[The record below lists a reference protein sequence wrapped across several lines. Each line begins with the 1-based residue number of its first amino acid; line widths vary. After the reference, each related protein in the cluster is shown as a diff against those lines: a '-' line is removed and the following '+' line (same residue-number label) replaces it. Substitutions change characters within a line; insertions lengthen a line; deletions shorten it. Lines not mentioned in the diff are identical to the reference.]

1 MINKITF
8 CLRDKPESFSFDFD
22 YYTFLPRYSILEDGI
37 ITYNNVT
44 KYTGYSNHEFYSI
57 DNIIKQINK
66 FDLIVERTFDL
77 ASIGARST
85 SIISNRIIYPEIINF
100 DNRLANDNIDLP
112 GSKIKSL
119 TIKPIMIWDL
129 ENDDVE
135 FFKHLPAIRREIQ
148 LLKLGI

>member
-8 CLRDKPESFSFDFD
+8 CLRDKPESFSFAFD
-22 YYTFLPRYSILEDGI
+22 YYTFLEDGI
-37 ITYNNVT
+37 ITYNSVT
-44 KYTGYSNHEFYSI
+44 KYTGYSNQEFYTI

-77 ASIGARST
+77 ASIGASST

-100 DNRLANDNIDLP
+100 DNRLTNDNIDLP
-112 GSKIKSL
+112 GGKIKSL

>member
-22 YYTFLPRYSILEDGI
+22 YYTFLEDGI

-44 KYTGYSNHEFYSI
+44 KYTGYSNQEFYSI

-77 ASIGARST
+77 ASIGASST

-112 GSKIKSL
+112 GGKIKSL
-119 TIKPIMIWDL
+119 TIKPIIIWDL
-129 ENDDVE
+129 EN
-135 FFKHLPAIRREIQ
+135 LPAIRREIQ

>member
-1 MINKITF
+1 MISKITF

-22 YYTFLPRYSILEDGI
+22 YYRILDDGS
-37 ITYNNVT
+37 ITYGGVT
-44 KYTGYSNHEFYSI
+44 KHTGLSSNEFNNIESI
-57 DNIIKQINK
+57 FLNIDR
-66 FDLIVERTFDL
+66 FDLIVHRTYDL
-77 ASIGARST
+77 ASIGASST
-85 SIISNRIIYPEIINF
+85 SIINNRIIYPEIINF
-100 DNRLANDNIDLP
+100 DNTRADSQSIFK
-112 GSKIKSL
+112 KIKSL

>member
-22 YYTFLPRYSILEDGI
+22 YYTFLEDGI

-44 KYTGYSNHEFYSI
+44 KYTGYSNQEFYSI

-77 ASIGARST
+77 ASIGASST

-100 DNRLANDNIDLP
+100 DNTKVDSQSIFK
-112 GSKIKSL
+112 KIKSL

-148 LLKLGI
+148 LLKLEI